1 MPSPSQAFC
10 SPGSNHAAGNPQGYR
25 PMNIIATYELG
36 EPQPFRPVPTFSY
49 WNTAKL
55 GDMVKLARDL
65 LKEKQAAFDATL
77 AVERRRGKRSW
88 ESEEAGDYARR
99 AEDRLQLMVAELRR
113 RASECLT
120 ERRKGP
126 RLGPEYRRED
136 IWSQLPAPI
145 MNQAAV
151 AME

>member
-1 MPSPSQAFC
+1 
-10 SPGSNHAAGNPQGYR
+10 
-25 PMNIIATYELG
+25 MNIIATYELG
-36 EPQPFRPVPTFSY
+36 EPQPFRPAPRFASWDTQ
-49 WNTAKL
+49 KL
-55 GDMVKLARDL
+55 GGMVKLARKRL
-65 LKEKQAAFDATL
+65 GEAQAAFEATQEI
-77 AVERRRGKRSW
+77 ERRRGRRIW
-88 ESEEAGDYARR
+88 ESEGAADYVRR
-99 AEDRLQLMVAELRR
+99 SEDVLALMVAELRR

-136 IWSQLPAPI
+136 IWRQLPVPI

>member
-1 MPSPSQAFC
+1 
-10 SPGSNHAAGNPQGYR
+10 
-25 PMNIIATYELG
+25 MNIIATYELG
-36 EPQPFRPVPTFSY
+36 GPQAFRPAPQFLY

-55 GDMVKLARDL
+55 GSMVKIARQRVA
-65 LKEKQAAFDATL
+65 EAQTAFDATL

-88 ESEEAGDYARR
+88 E
-99 AEDRLQLMVAELRR
+99 
-113 RASECLT
+113 SECLT

-136 IWSQLPAPI
+136 IWRQLPVPI
-145 MNQAAV
+145 MNQVAV